1 MNFEKYIGIPY
12 VEKGRDESG
21 VDCYGLV
28 RLIYKNELQIDLP
41 SFSAEYTQ
49 TDTARIEELIAQY
62 KEGWEQTDEPVVG
75 SIVLFRVFGNESH
88 VGVVV
93 SPTHFIHVRENQDS
107 VIESLTSTSWARRK
121 VGYFNYSEKK
131 SVVLNAV
138 PHPLRTERYTMP
150 IVPGTTLKVLAEGL
164 TKEYKIA
171 PELKSKVSVMVNG
184 MVIPQEQWQDTILKE
199 GDAVEYRAV
208 PTGSAGRMLAMIAI
222 AVIAPQIGAY
232 MLQNAAVAAAA
243 AGTTISAAMGG
254 AIYFGT
260 IAAVQ
265 LIGSALVNAIAPIRP
280 PVQAERNDPGSA
292 ERQLLVTGGANQ
304 QRPYGSIPV
313 VLGKVRVTPP
323 LGSTNFLTYEN
334 EGDSY
339 ISMLLVWGYGPMV
352 IDAAT
357 LRIGAIPIASALDI
371 NDPSVYQNI
380 TANRI
385 TELTADQERQ
395 FDSIYGKD
403 ITQVNTQV
411 ELVCD
416 GNPEV
421 EVTPGPWFEAAT
433 GVEYNTDNQI
443 VPVTSATVALHFP
456 QGLRKIVVKGAES
469 GASAA
474 VAVNFRL
481 EYSVNAGSSWTLL
494 ETLTIGGD
502 TAKRNA
508 FTTTKTYSNL
518 NHGQMMIRVRRE
530 TGDNIED
537 NPDLRYYFQAIL
549 QNVTFLRNNKPAVDP
564 VGSKIAKS
572 AFKIKATNQLNGSLQ
587 GISAVVQTYCK
598 IWNGTAW
605 VDGATSNPAAL
616 MRYVLEHPAN
626 PRRITDA
633 ASQINLTQLQYFYN
647 YCQTRG
653 FEYNGV
659 LGEARSILEVI
670 RDICAAGRASPALVD
685 GKWTV
690 VIDEV
695 KPNVIQ
701 HFTPHNS
708 WGFEGTKA
716 LPKRPDGLRIT
727 FYDQDKDYQESEI
740 IVYDIGKTITSA
752 SLFESITL
760 PGVTKRSLVID
771 HARWHMAQ
779 IKLRPEVYTINS
791 DIEYL
796 VCNRGDRVKVMHD
809 VPMWGLGSGRI
820 KARLSDT
827 KLLLDEDLPMKAG
840 ITYTM
845 RFRSKTGESIVRNL
859 VAKSIDGYYNEVDLT
874 SSVTTAQADV
884 LDLFLFGELQQEAQ
898 DLMVISIEPS
908 ANNSARITLVDYGVT
923 PEYNI
928 FTDYQNLTE
937 STVFESQI
945 TLPPALQVENFGT
958 KTPLITGFVSD
969 ESVMERV
976 SKGVFRFK
984 INVAFVNA
992 SQLPTN
998 VESVEVQYDLLDSTV
1013 GTNFRSVF
1021 VPYQN
1026 GSASIADVKESET
1039 YKVRMRYVGRN
1050 GVVGNWTDYSNHT
1063 VVGKTNPPSSVT
1075 NFVASADKSSGQ
1087 LLVTW
1092 TPNPEPDV
1100 YTYEIRTQDIGWG
1113 TDDSSRLFFGDVT
1126 KAFIK
1131 YNANG
1136 SMNLFIRAV
1145 DTSGNYSLAS
1155 TSQVFIAAAVPNVP
1169 DIVFNY
1175 ANSQTTGSSV
1185 TLSWNEVVNSQFD
1198 IDHYE
1203 VSYGLV
1209 TKNVKASTLT
1219 VPVDWIGD
1227 KTFTI
1232 KTVDIYQ
1239 KKSSGYSETITKNL
1253 PSAVTGFTITADKLS
1268 GQLLLSWNNNPEPD
1282 VSNYEIRTQD
1292 NNWGVNDASR
1302 LFFGNNDHLF
1312 TTYSGQA
1319 SVTLYIRSVDFYNNY
1334 TATTVTQT
1342 FTREDVPNVTNID
1355 YSYSDTSLTSAT
1367 VTLTWPNITVSQFDL
1382 AFYEVIYNGIVKTVK
1397 ANNITIAADW
1407 VGDRLFTIKVVD
1419 VHGNKS
1425 SGYSEIV
1432 TKLAPNSPTELR
1444 AQVVDNTV
1452 MLYWTLPVRTSLP
1465 IDHILIKRGSSWDT
1479 ATVLGDKKGEFTT
1492 INESTGGN
1500 FTYWLA
1506 AVDTEGVQSTPVS
1519 VTTLVSEPPD
1529 FVFHGEFN
1537 STFTGTKSAAT
1548 FDGSVLAI
1556 PVNTSETFE
1565 QHFTTRSWSTPQ
1577 DQVNAGYPIF
1587 IQPSGTTGY
1596 YEEVFDF
1603 GQPLASSR
1611 VLLTYDG
1618 AVIAGDP
1625 TIVPKISLSLDNS
1638 TYIDYNGVNDVFGL
1652 NFRYVKIRIT
1662 VTSSPTNIGLY
1673 EIVQLTLRLDAK
1685 LKNDAGSVNAVSTDT
1700 LGTIVNFNK
1709 EFIDVQSLNV
1719 SPSGTTPIIPVY
1731 DIKDT
1736 FVSGTY
1742 SVSSGVC
1749 TVSINNHGMITG
1761 QNIKL
1766 FINSGSG
1773 TTDIFTVTSYSTNS
1787 FTVNMPVGNTSGSCS
1802 MYPQSFRVYL
1812 FNNSGTRVSA
1822 NASWSIK
1829 GY

>member
-208 PTGSAGRMLAMIAI
+208 PTGSAGRMLALIAI

-323 LGSTNFLTYEN
+323 SGSTNFLTYEN
-334 EGDSY
+334 ERDSY

-357 LRIGAIPIASALDI
+357 LRIGAVPLNSFTD
-371 NDPSVYQNI
+371 YTYI
-380 TANRI
+380 TADRI

-395 FDSIYGKD
+395 FNSIYGKD

-456 QGLRKIVVKGAES
+456 QGLRKIYIKGDQS
-469 GASAA
+469 GNSAA
-474 VAVNFRL
+474 TSVNFRL

-494 ETLTIGGD
+494 EALTIGGD
-502 TAKRNA
+502 TAKKDA

-549 QNVTFLRNNKPAVDP
+549 QNITFLRNNKPAVDP
-564 VGSKIAKS
+564 VGAKIAKS
-572 AFKIKATNQLNGSLQ
+572 AFKIKATDQLNGSLQ

-740 IVYDIGKTITSA
+740 IVYDIGKTITNA

-859 VAKSIDGYYNEVDLT
+859 VAKSTDGYYNEVDLT

-937 STVFESQI
+937 STIFESQI

-1203 VSYGLV
+1203 ISYGLV
-1209 TKNVKASTLT
+1209 TKNLKATTLT

-1319 SVTLYIRSVDFYNNY
+1319 SLTLYIRSVDFYNNY
-1334 TATTVTQT
+1334 TATTVAQT

-1397 ANNITIAADW
+1397 ANNITVAADW

-1425 SGYSEIV
+1425 SGYAEIV
-1432 TKLAPNSPTELR
+1432 TKLAPNAPTELR

-1500 FTYWLA
+1500 FTYWLV

-1519 VTTLVSEPPD
+1519 ITTLVSEPPD

-1618 AVIAGDP
+1618 NVVAGDP
-1625 TIVPKISLSLDNS
+1625 VIVPKISLSLDNS

-1673 EIVQLTLRLDAK
+1673 EIAQLTVRLDAK
-1685 LKNDAGSVNAVSTDT
+1685 LKNDAGSVSAVSTDT

-1731 DIKDT
+1731 DMKDT